1 MKQIQVKKLMREI
14 DYRPLTD
21 KTINNLFLVAAM
33 VKRIQNIKPDE
44 RITYFSGCVG
54 EVNRHDSPAAA
65 LWEQLKKFE
74 HAIKKGK
81 AEGFT
86 YHYSA
91 VFLSEKIEIHP
102 GCNVFDYMVVGK

>member
-1 MKQIQVKKLMREI
+1 MKKIHVKKLIREI
-14 DYRPLTD
+14 DYRPLTEA
-21 KTINNLFLVAAM
+21 TINNQKRVDEM
-33 VKRIQNIKPDE
+33 VKRLQNIKPGE

-91 VFLSEKIEIHP
+91 VFLSEKIVTRP